1 MTAPTHPAAD
11 PIIPAPGRGVIGLR
25 AHAFLAAPAGL
36 AVRLLYV
43 LRFPADAG
51 DSALY
56 IELARN
62 WADHHVYGMWMNGSL
77 VPVDLRMPGY
87 PAFLAGVALF
97 LGRSRT
103 AILLSQA
110 ILDLGTCFLAA
121 TLAAVLAPMASR
133 RRVTIA
139 ALWLAALCPFTA
151 NYAAVPL
158 TETLTAFLTTA
169 ALVFFAWRLQWPGAG
184 GGYHAGPF
192 ECDEDFVILAGA
204 FITGLATLVRP
215 EMPLLLVVAG
225 AAFAF
230 RWWPELGWKKIFR
243 AESLMAI
250 AFLLPIAP
258 WAVRNGVTLH
268 EFQPL
273 APRYATLPGEYA
285 PTGYY
290 AWTKTWLV
298 HFHDV
303 YLSLWPLN
311 EDTIDAENFPA
322 AAFDSPEEK
331 DRIKALLDRY
341 DDTIDM
347 SPEID
352 RGFAELARERTSRH
366 PLRTYL
372 WVPMRRALTI
382 WFTPRTELTPE
393 SGQAFPLRAQWED
406 DRANVLTTLG
416 LALVDFIYVGIAVWG
431 ILRAWWM
438 NESFANVFLVTTDPQ
453 ASPQQK
459 RRVLRLLNAPLLP
472 GVALIVAFLVVR
484 TLFLTTIEAPEPRY
498 VVICFPAVV
507 ALGALVW
514 ARRRA

>member
-11 PIIPAPGRGVIGLR
+11 PIIPALERGVTGLR
-25 AHAFLAAPAGL
+25 AHAFLATLAGL
-36 AVRLLYV
+36 AVRLLFV

-62 WADHHVYGMWMNGSL
+62 WAEHHVYGMWMNGSL

-110 ILDLGTCFLAA
+110 VLDLGTCFLAA
-121 TLAAVLAPMASR
+121 ALAALLAPIVSR
-133 RRVTIA
+133 RRVVIA

-169 ALVFFAWRLQWPGAG
+169 ALVFFAWRLHWPGAE
-184 GGYHAGPF
+184 GGYRAGPF
-192 ECDEDFVILAGA
+192 DFDEDFAILTGA
-204 FITGLATLVRP
+204 FLTGLATLVRP
-215 EMPLLLVVAG
+215 EMPLLMVVA
-225 AAFAF
+225 AMTFAL
-230 RWWPELGWKKIFR
+230 RWWQALGWKKIVR
-243 AESLMAI
+243 AETLMAI
-250 AFLLPIAP
+250 AFLVPIAP

-273 APRYATLPGEYA
+273 APRYATLPDEYA

-298 HFHDV
+298 HFRDV
-303 YLSLWPLN
+303 YVNLWPLD
-311 EDTIDAENFPA
+311 EDTLDVDNLPP
-322 AAFDSPEEK
+322 AAFDTPEEK
-331 DRIKALLDRY
+331 ARVAALLDRY
-341 DDTIDM
+341 DDTIEM

-352 RGFAELARERTSRH
+352 RGFAELARERTARH

-372 WVPMRRALTI
+372 WVPLRRALTI

-393 SGQAFPLRAQWED
+393 TGQAFPLRERWED
-406 DRANVLTTLG
+406 DRADVITTLG
-416 LALVDFIYVGIAVWG
+416 FALADFIYVGLAIAG
-431 ILRAWWM
+431 IWRA
-438 NESFANVFLVTTDPQ
+438 
-453 ASPQQK
+453 
-459 RRVLRLLNAPLLP
+459 LRLNAEFTKTISNPPYLTTIQEKTRRFLGEIAPSLP

-484 TLFLTTIEAPEPRY
+484 TLFLTTVETPEPRY

-507 ALGALVW
+507 ALGALAW